1 MDAAPVIVADGLGR
15 RFGGMG
21 GAGMGMGG
29 GMRVPA
35 RVWPSC
41 VVHALVVMPS
51 SVRLAAIW
59 VGEPMVSISSKMR
72 RTTAASVS
80 LMTSSSPA
88 SRNRGN
94 SENWRC
100 SIEGFTTIIRERPRE
115 RGSWAI
121 SSRGSSY
128 EKSVRFIRIRGMLT
142 ARVITCSDAASHGE
156 REDVSGPA
164 VMELLVANG
173 YVVDE
178 TVIVPDVVAAI
189 AQEIER
195 ATDAGIRLVVTTGGT
210 GLSPRDV
217 TPEAT
222 MTVCDR
228 IVPGFGELMRLRSL
242 ERTSMASLSRAQ
254 AATRGSALVVNLPGS
269 PKGAVENLGAV
280 LHLIPHAL
288 ELLAGGKVE
297 H

>member
-1 MDAAPVIVADGLGR
+1 
-15 RFGGMG
+15 
-21 GAGMGMGG
+21 
-29 GMRVPA
+29 
-35 RVWPSC
+35 
-41 VVHALVVMPS
+41 
-51 SVRLAAIW
+51 
-59 VGEPMVSISSKMR
+59 
-72 RTTAASVS
+72 
-80 LMTSSSPA
+80 
-88 SRNRGN
+88 
-94 SENWRC
+94 
-100 SIEGFTTIIRERPRE
+100 
-115 RGSWAI
+115 
-121 SSRGSSY
+121 
-128 EKSVRFIRIRGMLT
+128 MLT

-156 REDVSGPA
+156 REDLSGPA
-164 VMELLVANG
+164 VMDLLVANG

-178 TVIVPDVVAAI
+178 TVIVPDVVEAI

-269 PKGAVENLGAV
+269 PRGAVENLGAV